1 MGRRAKPPKKNAE
14 AKRPLAS
21 KSPKDGGAKVR
32 DLEQRLAEAL
42 KLQAEAQEQQRATVR
57 SYA

>member
-14 AKRPLAS
+14 AKRPLAG
-21 KSPKDGGAKVR
+21 KTPKDGGAKVR

-42 KLQAEAQEQQRATVR
+42 KLQAEAQELRGRPVR
-57 SYA
+57 SCA